1 MLTFLM
7 LVSVAVTVKLSSLS
21 ALVMLSV
28 SFDLNS
34 EMTGAVLSMV
44 RVMVWLVF
52 SPSPIVALSIRVQL
66 PSATQPRLDGVEV
79 NHQILFEDCVRLV
92 PFRLTKS
99 VPASTVVT
107 TAEKFTVFADLVM
120 FSVALEFSAV
130 TLGGLNLTVNLVEF
144 AGLPKLK

>member
-44 RVMVWLVF
+44 MVMVWLVF

-79 NHQILFEDCVRLV
+79 NHQILFEDCVVQVNQKRSCLYCSHYSRKV
-92 PFRLTKS
+92 YCICRS
-99 VPASTVVT
+99 CDV
-107 TAEKFTVFADLVM
+107 
-120 FSVALEFSAV
+120 
-130 TLGGLNLTVNLVEF
+130 LGCVGV
-144 AGLPKLK
+144 